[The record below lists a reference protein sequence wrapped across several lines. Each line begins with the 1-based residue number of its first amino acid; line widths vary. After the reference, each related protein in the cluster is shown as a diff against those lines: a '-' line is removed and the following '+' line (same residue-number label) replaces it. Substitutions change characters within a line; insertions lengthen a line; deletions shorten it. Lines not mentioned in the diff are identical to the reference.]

1 MCTTVLHH
9 LQPAC
14 LLISFQFYAQ
24 EQPNLDKI
32 YNVHRL
38 LYLLAKEDAAYKA
51 DFEKSQT
58 QTQDQDV
65 FNDPDFVADL
75 DQANFLEVSNSVN
88 IKRVIMLPIPP
99 SPTIHFQVSRLL
111 RGKAK
116 STQQPVPPSPASL
129 KVVQR
134 ITEMKS
140 RLHDSNCEIAHN
152 LTPVQSERKT
162 KRKKRRCN
170 CLNSVDIHTR
180 LEEVMGAWNA
190 VLLSGNKHTSSDC
203 FQKTNYVESRV
214 PNHQLYFPSGKK
226 VEH

>member
-51 DFEKSQT
+51 DFEKSQS

-88 IKRVIMLPIPP
+88 IKRVIMLPIPYHPLP
-99 SPTIHFQVSRLL
+99 SISRSLDCC
-111 RGKAK
+111 GAK
-116 STQQPVPPSPASL
+116 QRAPNNPCPPPL
-129 KVVQR
+129 HH
-134 ITEMKS
+134 S
-140 RLHDSNCEIAHN
+140 R
-152 LTPVQSERKT
+152 
-162 KRKKRRCN
+162 
-170 CLNSVDIHTR
+170 
-180 LEEVMGAWNA
+180 
-190 VLLSGNKHTSSDC
+190 SSS
-203 FQKTNYVESRV
+203 ESR
-214 PNHQLYFPSGKK
+214 K
-226 VEH
+226 